1 MSLGKLGINFR
12 KVWGMFRL
20 CLEYVSNQL
29 KKSNVTLLLIKE
41 MEVTLWK

>member
-20 CLEYVSNQL
+20 CLDVSNQL